1 MNSIIPQILVEVMK
15 KVAIIGIVGLPA
27 SYGGFES
34 FTEQLVQRLWDQF
47 ELTVYCQRSAFAEH
61 PEKIGKVRL
70 KYLPLRANGMP
81 SILYD
86 MFGILDALRYAD
98 TLLVL
103 GVGGCTLLPALR
115 FLGCRKRIVV
125 NIDGIEWRR
134 AKWSKFARWYLRFA
148 ECCAVRFADSVVGDN
163 QVIVDYVRNHYHRDC
178 QLIEYGADNRKL
190 VLS

>member
-27 SYGGFES
+27 SYGGFE
-34 FTEQLVQRLWDQF
+34 
-47 ELTVYCQRSAFAEH
+47 
-61 PEKIGKVRL
+61 
-70 KYLPLRANGMP
+70 
-81 SILYD
+81 
-86 MFGILDALRYAD
+86 
-98 TLLVL
+98 
-103 GVGGCTLLPALR
+103 
-115 FLGCRKRIVV
+115 
-125 NIDGIEWRR
+125 
-134 AKWSKFARWYLRFA
+134 RFA